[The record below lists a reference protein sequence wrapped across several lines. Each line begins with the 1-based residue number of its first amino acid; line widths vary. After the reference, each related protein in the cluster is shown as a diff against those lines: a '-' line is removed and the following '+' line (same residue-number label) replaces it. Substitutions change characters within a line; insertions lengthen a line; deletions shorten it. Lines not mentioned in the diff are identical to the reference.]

1 MIIGIGFMMIRI
13 EKILSLLQAEGIN
26 PYDEER
32 AIQSLSETVMPKHN
46 VTTYKEWLNN
56 RNKEQTKSW

>member
-1 MIIGIGFMMIRI
+1 MITRI

-32 AIQSLSETVMPKHN
+32 VIQSLSETVMPRVN
-46 VTTYKEWLNN
+46 IEIYKAWLNN

>member
-1 MIIGIGFMMIRI
+1 MMIRI

-32 AIQSLSETVMPKHN
+32 AIQSLSETVMPRVN
-46 VTTYKEWLNN
+46 IEIYKSWLNN

>member
-1 MIIGIGFMMIRI
+1 MMIRI

-32 AIQSLSETVMPKHN
+32 AIQSLSETVMPRVN
-46 VTTYKEWLNN
+46 IEIYKAWLNN

>member
-1 MIIGIGFMMIRI
+1 MITRI

-26 PYDEER
+26 PYDEEW
-32 AIQSLSETVMPKHN
+32 AIQSLSETVMPRVN
-46 VTTYKEWLNN
+46 IEIYKAWLNN